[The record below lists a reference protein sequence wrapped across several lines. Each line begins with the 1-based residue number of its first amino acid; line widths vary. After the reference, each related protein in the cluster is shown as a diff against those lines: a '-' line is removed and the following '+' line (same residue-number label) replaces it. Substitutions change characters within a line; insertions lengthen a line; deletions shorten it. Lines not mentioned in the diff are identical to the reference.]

1 MQNVNLVLNTV
12 AIVFISFLA
21 GVEFTNHHPV
31 WMAVDLVLA
40 AVNLHLLISGIKMR
54 TTYEVL
60 YGIREDIKNKVEE
73 QENGKQTLS

>member
-1 MQNVNLVLNTV
+1 
-12 AIVFISFLA
+12 
-21 GVEFTNHHPV
+21 
-31 WMAVDLVLA
+31 MAVDLVLA